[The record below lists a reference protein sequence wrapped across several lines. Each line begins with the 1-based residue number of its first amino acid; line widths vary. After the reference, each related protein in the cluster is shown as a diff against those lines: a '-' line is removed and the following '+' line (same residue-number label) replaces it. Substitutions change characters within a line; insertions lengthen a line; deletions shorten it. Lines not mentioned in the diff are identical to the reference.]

1 MLDVVGQWMP
11 NIVNKIPDFYSAI
24 IETFIMLGVVGSISL
39 FLGIGF
45 GVLLIV
51 TGKQGIL
58 ETKVVYVIVG
68 KGIDLFRSIPFIILI
83 FLISPFTRM
92 ILGTSIGLK
101 GAFLPLIIGATPFV
115 ARQIESVL
123 SEVDY
128 GLVEASQ
135 AMGSSPLEIIF
146 RVYLR
151 ESIPG
156 ILRATTITFVTLI
169 SFIAMVG
176 AIGGGGIGDF
186 CIRYGYNMRQND
198 VIYVCIIILL
208 CITSLIQGIGNFIVK
223 KTTH

>member
-1 MLDVVGQWMP
+1 ML
-11 NIVNKIPDFYSAI
+11 NIVEQWIPNVMNKIPDFYRAI
-24 IETFIMLGVVGSISL
+24 LETLIMLGVVGSISL
-39 FLGIGF
+39 CLGIML
-45 GVLLIV
+45 GVILII
-51 TGKQGIL
+51 TKKGGIL
-58 ETKVVYVIVG
+58 EHKGMYVILG
-68 KGIDLFRSIPFIILI
+68 KIMDLFRSIPFIILI

-92 ILGTSIGLK
+92 ILGTSIGLT

-115 ARQIESVL
+115 ARQIESVIA
-123 SEVDY
+123 EVEY

-156 ILRATTITFVTLI
+156 IIRAMTITCITLI

-208 CITSLIQGIGNFIVK
+208 SITSLIQGVGNFIAK